1 MIESLARVDT
11 PLVAHAVAAV
21 REMISMPAY
30 AQGVRLPSE
39 AELAERIGISR
50 PVLRQALAVLK
61 EEGVIES
68 RRGSGT
74 YTCGKPATTSAY
86 GKPETLAD
94 LEDCLRFRMVI
105 ESAAAAQAARH
116 MERRALDEILEA
128 VETLEKSPAHDD
140 AVAQIDM
147 EFHMAVAK
155 AAHSRYFVMTLSF
168 LMPHIL
174 FGLNLGRQLQAMQP
188 NATSRRVAA
197 EHRAIYEAIASGNEA
212 SAAERMKDH
221 LFAGI
226 ERVFGKRSW

>member
-1 MIESLARVDT
+1 MDT

-21 REMISMPAY
+21 REMISLPAY

-61 EEGVIES
+61 DEGVIES

-74 YTCGKPATTSAY
+74 YTCGKPAGASAY

-116 MERRALDEILEA
+116 MERRALDEILAA
-128 VETLEKSPAHDD
+128 VEALEKSPAHDD
-140 AVAQIDM
+140 AVAQTDM
-147 EFHMAVAK
+147 AFHMAVAR
-155 AAHSRYFVMTLSF
+155 AAHSRYFVMTLNF

-212 SAAERMKDH
+212 SAGERMKDH